1 MKVVFMV
8 FMLAYLVHA
17 LYANRNRE
25 MPTANNSST
34 IFAMMQFPLILL
46 AYYYGF
52 IYDAF
57 NRDLVYLPMFALGL
71 VGGHLLFGLSLL
83 ATHQNLRDTLAQ
95 LTDVSGF
102 WKFIKRNP
110 EIIIRFTAVGIAE
123 ELIYRVAAQNILL
136 DWTGSPWLAIGLVA
150 LAFGVV
156 HWHFFRNPP
165 VQSLEFMAFSVL
177 LGATFYLT
185 GSLLFVATLHVV
197 RNLNIV
203 YVEFL
208 VKQDEL
214 GDEEKA
220 QEALDTM
227 YRHRKTNPA

>member
-1 MKVVFMV
+1 MV
-8 FMLAYLVHA
+8 FMAAYLAHA
-17 LYANRNRE
+17 LYANRNRD
-25 MPTANNSST
+25 MPTANNSSP
-34 IFAMMQFPLILL
+34 IYAVLQFPLILL

-52 IYDAF
+52 IYDVF
-57 NRDLVYLPMFALGL
+57 NRDLVFLPMFVLGL
-71 VGGHLLFGLSLL
+71 LGGHLLFGLSLL

-95 LTDVSGF
+95 LADVSGF
-102 WKFIKRNP
+102 WGFIKRNP
-110 EIIIRFTAVGIAE
+110 EIIIRFAAVSFAE

-136 DWTGSPWLAIGLVA
+136 EWTGRPLLAIGLVA
-150 LAFGVV
+150 IAFGVV

-177 LGATFYLT
+177 LGAIFYIT
-185 GSLLFVATLHVV
+185 GSLLFVATLHTI

-208 VKQDEL
+208 VKQEEL

-227 YRHRKTNPA
+227 YRHRKTKPA